1 MSVYA
6 GALVVVRTD
15 HGNSD
20 NFEVKVGMHQGSTL
34 RPLLFAIV
42 MEAVPREFRD
52 AFPWELLYA
61 HDLVVIRE

>member
-34 RPLLFAIV
+34 RPLLLAI
-42 MEAVPREFRD
+42 AICSSDGGCTQR
-52 AFPWELLYA
+52 
-61 HDLVVIRE
+61 I